1 MRERRARMAKLADFL
16 EKLSSD
22 EAFEAK
28 YDADPTGTMEDF
40 GLNPHQIDLV
50 LNGTAKEI
58 RTAVHDEDPSKRFL
72 VLRVKRGGA

>member
-1 MRERRARMAKLADFL
+1 MAKLADFL

-40 GLNPHQIDLV
+40 GLNPHLIDLV

-58 RTAVHDEDPSKRFL
+58 RTAVHDEDPSKRFV
-72 VLRVKRGGA
+72 VLRVKRGGV

>member
-1 MRERRARMAKLADFL
+1 MAKLTDFL

-28 YDADPTGTMEDF
+28 YDADPTGTMDEF

-50 LNGTAKEI
+50 LSGTAKQI
-58 RTAVHDEDPSKRFL
+58 RKAVHDEDPSKTF
-72 VLRVKRGGA
+72 VVFMVKRG